1 MPRTWRRKR
10 IVGIIAAAGP
20 AYRFFERILREV
32 TGELAKRERFCFAGR
47 LNSSIWLLRCEYGG
61 LGDQKKT
68 AKALKCGRRGGKWLR
83 KSESDLCGIFRHNLN
98 YPTKERLTMHDKI
111 FTAKNIV
118 LFVIGMT
125 LLVVGYILL
134 GQGPVNNPLS
144 KTVAPLV
151 LIAVYCIFVPYAI
164 LAKSKKERADEQAD
178 KK

>member
-1 MPRTWRRKR
+1 
-10 IVGIIAAAGP
+10 
-20 AYRFFERILREV
+20 
-32 TGELAKRERFCFAGR
+32 
-47 LNSSIWLLRCEYGG
+47 
-61 LGDQKKT
+61 
-68 AKALKCGRRGGKWLR
+68 
-83 KSESDLCGIFRHNLN
+83 
-98 YPTKERLTMHDKI
+98 MHDKI
-111 FTAKNIV
+111 FSAKNII
-118 LFVIGMT
+118 LLVIGMA